1 MKIIKEKSCSKIK
14 IKSYLINLYL
24 LAKIQNWPFNFHSFS
39 FKSSN
44 FQFCQFSLLTFN
56 FCQCKIP
63 LNLNYGLSLM
73 SLKRCRFSFFFFF
86 EIKKKK
92 KTLKGNDIPFPLNTT
107 TIYIQTKPL
116 SPPIAPTN
124 PTSTTSSL
132 PFPQT
137 PCVKVVSTTPPL
149 AKPQRPQSTAF
160 SSVVETS
167 HPMSAETVCQQQL
180 KKLLSN
186 TAL

>member
-24 LAKIQNWPFNFHSFS
+24 LAKIQNWPSNFHSFS

-92 KTLKGNDIPFPLNTT
+92 KNIEGEWHS
-107 TIYIQTKPL
+107 L
-116 SPPIAPTN
+116 SPEYNYHLYSNETTFTPN
-124 PTSTTSSL
+124 STYQSNLNNLLFSLSSN
-132 PFPQT
+132 
-137 PCVKVVSTTPPL
+137 STHESGFY
-149 AKPQRPQSTAF
+149 KSFFSTMF
-160 SSVVETS
+160 
-167 HPMSAETVCQQQL
+167 
-180 KKLLSN
+180 
-186 TAL
+186 